1 MQRPLLGEK
10 VKRALSLD
18 RAVRF
23 VWQAGPGWTFGSVV
37 LVVVQGALPLLALYL
52 VKLIVD
58 AVTFSVGAPDKV
70 AAFRQ
75 VALLI
80 GLAAAV
86 ALFKALCQSI
96 ADLVKEAQTLAVTDH
111 MYDVLHA
118 KSIEVDLEYYENS
131 KYLDTLH
138 RAQKEGPYRP
148 TQIINGLVRLGQ
160 SGISLIA
167 MAVLLLSFHWVV
179 ALVLFAAAIPGVLV
193 RLKYSEKMFR
203 WQREWTQA
211 ERRASYFNWLLTG
224 DAHAKEI
231 RLFDL
236 GDLFKQRFSDLR
248 KQLRSERLDISRK
261 RSIEDLVA
269 QASGTC
275 AVFGS
280 FGFIAYRTLH
290 GVITL
295 GDMVMYFQAFQR
307 GLSYLRE
314 TLGGVA
320 HLYENNLFLS
330 NLYEFLDLEPKVKE
344 PLHPLSVPR
353 PMRKGISFEHV
364 GFQYPAGNGKVL
376 EGISLGIEPGEV
388 VALVGENGSGKT
400 TLIKLLCRLYDPVEG
415 AITLDGIDLRRFETT
430 VLRREI
436 SVIFQDYVK
445 YHLTA
450 RENIWLGNIDL
461 PPEHKRITAAGRE
474 AGADDL
480 ITTLPKGYETVLGK
494 WFEDGEELSI
504 GEWQKVA
511 LARAFLRDAQL
522 IVLDEPT
529 SSLDVK
535 SEYEVFK
542 KFRQLLNGRSAILIS
557 HRFSTVRMADR
568 IFVLEDGRVIEN
580 GTHEQLIQ
588 LGGKYAH
595 LFERQAQYYRERVV
609 AQRVVRK
616 AKGSLRTVDGR
627 S

>member
-261 RSIEDLVA
+261 RS
-269 QASGTC
+269 
-275 AVFGS
+275 
-280 FGFIAYRTLH
+280 LH
-290 GVITL
+290 IG
-295 GDMVMYFQAFQR
+295 R
-307 GLSYLRE
+307 
-314 TLGGVA
+314 
-320 HLYENNLFLS
+320 
-330 NLYEFLDLEPKVKE
+330 
-344 PLHPLSVPR
+344 
-353 PMRKGISFEHV
+353 
-364 GFQYPAGNGKVL
+364 
-376 EGISLGIEPGEV
+376 
-388 VALVGENGSGKT
+388 
-400 TLIKLLCRLYDPVEG
+400 C
-415 AITLDGIDLRRFETT
+415 T
-430 VLRREI
+430 V
-436 SVIFQDYVK
+436 
-445 YHLTA
+445 
-450 RENIWLGNIDL
+450 
-461 PPEHKRITAAGRE
+461 
-474 AGADDL
+474 
-480 ITTLPKGYETVLGK
+480 
-494 WFEDGEELSI
+494 
-504 GEWQKVA
+504 
-511 LARAFLRDAQL
+511 
-522 IVLDEPT
+522 
-529 SSLDVK
+529 
-535 SEYEVFK
+535 
-542 KFRQLLNGRSAILIS
+542 
-557 HRFSTVRMADR
+557 
-568 IFVLEDGRVIEN
+568 
-580 GTHEQLIQ
+580 
-588 LGGKYAH
+588 
-595 LFERQAQYYRERVV
+595 
-609 AQRVVRK
+609 
-616 AKGSLRTVDGR
+616 
-627 S
+627 

>member
-1 MQRPLLGEK
+1 MPRPSLSQK
-10 VKRALSLD
+10 VKGALRLD

-23 VWQAGPGWTFGSVV
+23 VWQAGPGWTIGGLI
-37 LVVVQGALPLLALYL
+37 LVIVQGALPLLALYL

-58 AVTFSVGAPDKV
+58 AVTLSVGAPDKV

-80 GLAAAV
+80 GLAAGV
-86 ALFKALCQSI
+86 ALFKVLCQSI

-118 KSIEVDLEYYENS
+118 KSVEVDLEYYENS

-148 TQIINGLVRLGQ
+148 TQILNGLVRLSQ
-160 SGISLIA
+160 SGISLLA
-167 MAVLLLSFHWVV
+167 MAGLLFAFHWVV
-179 ALVLFAAAIPGVLV
+179 AVVLFAAAVPGVLV

-203 WQREWTQA
+203 WQREWTQT
-211 ERRASYFNWLLTG
+211 ERKASYFNWLLTG

-236 GDLFKQRFSDLR
+236 GDLFKQRFSDVR
-248 KQLRSERLDISRK
+248 RQHRNERLDISRK
-261 RSIEDLVA
+261 RSVAELVA

-307 GLSYLRE
+307 GLGYLRE

-320 HLYENNLFLS
+320 DLYENSLFLS

-344 PLHPLSVPR
+344 PLHPVTVPR
-353 PMRKGISFEHV
+353 HMRKGISLDSV
-364 GFQYPAGNGKVL
+364 SFQYPSGNGKVIK
-376 EGISLGIEPGEV
+376 GISLGIEPGEV

-400 TLIKLLCRLYDPVEG
+400 TLIKLLCRLYDPIEG

-430 VLRREI
+430 ELRREI
-436 SVIFQDYVK
+436 TVIFQDYVK

-461 PPEHKRITAAGRE
+461 PPEHEKIALAGRE

-480 ITTLPKGYETVLGK
+480 ISCLPRGYDTILGK

-504 GEWQKVA
+504 GQWQKVA
-511 LARAFLRDAQL
+511 LARAFLRDSQI

-542 KFRQLLNGRSAILIS
+542 RFRQLLNGRSAILIS

-568 IFVLEDGRVIEN
+568 IYVLEDGRVIEN
-580 GTHEQLIQ
+580 GSHEQLVQ

-595 LFERQAQYYRERVV
+595 LFEKQARFYRH
-609 AQRVVRK
+609 K
-616 AKGSLRTVDGR
+616 AVGI
-627 S
+627 